1 MNYVVVSLLV
11 LSTTIAGFAQTKQ
24 IVQPAKNPHAVLP
37 FSPGVISN
45 GFLFVS
51 GQVGTSPQTGKLV
64 EGGIEAET
72 TQTIQNI
79 KTILDAAGVTF
90 DDVVNVTVYLSNMDD
105 FSKMNAIYQTYFKSG
120 SYPARA
126 TIGAARLV
134 FGATVEMTMTAAV
147 PTSKTK

>member
-1 MNYVVVSLLV
+1 MNYLAVSLFV
-11 LSTTIAGFAQTKQ
+11 LSATIAGFSQTKQ
-24 IVQPAKNPHAVLP
+24 IIQPAKNAQTVLP

-51 GQVGTSPQTGKLV
+51 GQVGTNPQTGKLV
-64 EGGIEAET
+64 PGGIEAET

-79 KTILDAAGVTF
+79 KTILDEAGVTF
-90 DDVVNVTVYLSNMDD
+90 DDVVNVTVYLSNMDE
-105 FSKMNAIYQTYFKSG
+105 FPKMNAIYQTYFKAG

-147 PTSKTK
+147 PKAKTK